1 MHCVDEYWNTCSKTI
16 IIALHPLGND
26 SNLFTFQLHHLL
38 FDISALTFRCK
49 PPLGAPSLLLSAE
62 SALTFRC
69 KPPLGASS
77 PFTFSGISVDFS
89 L

>member
-1 MHCVDEYWNTCSKTI
+1 MHCVNEYRDICSKTI
-16 IIALHPLGND
+16 IIALRPLGNG
-26 SNLFTFQLHHLL
+26 SNLFTFQLHHFL
-38 FDISALTFRCK
+38 FDI
-49 PPLGAPSLLLSAE
+49 

-77 PFTFSGISVDFS
+77 PFTFSGIGVDFS